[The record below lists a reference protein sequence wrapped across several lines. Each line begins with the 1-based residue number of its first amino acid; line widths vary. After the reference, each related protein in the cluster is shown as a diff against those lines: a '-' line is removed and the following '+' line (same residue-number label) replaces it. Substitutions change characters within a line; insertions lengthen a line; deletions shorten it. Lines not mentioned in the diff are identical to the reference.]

1 MIFRKST
8 LFDFFNGL
16 WEYNG
21 LTELAACKS
30 FLSYDSAAG
39 WQDYL
44 FYFPVALITAIINI
58 NIFFRNCCY
67 LFVSLHTGK
76 LCRKCTMIKSQYTP
90 CCFIILWAHMISFP
104 TFESY
109 KLYIFYMFVF
119 FAWRVGYTGSK
130 CFHKAFFI
138 RYISHREKQ
147 LRNRTGFP

>member
-58 NIFFRNCCY
+58 NIFSGIAATC
-67 LFVSLHTGK
+67 LF
-76 LCRKCTMIKSQYTP
+76 LC
-90 CCFIILWAHMISFP
+90 ILASCA
-104 TFESY
+104 
-109 KLYIFYMFVF
+109 VNV
-119 FAWRVGYTGSK
+119 R
-130 CFHKAFFI
+130 
-138 RYISHREKQ
+138 
-147 LRNRTGFP
+147 

>member
-58 NIFFRNCCY
+58 NIFFQELLLPVC
-67 LFVSLHTGK
+67 
-76 LCRKCTMIKSQYTP
+76 
-90 CCFIILWAHMISFP
+90 
-104 TFESY
+104 
-109 KLYIFYMFVF
+109 F
-119 FAWRVGYTGSK
+119 FAYWQAV
-130 CFHKAFFI
+130 
-138 RYISHREKQ
+138 
-147 LRNRTGFP
+147 P

>member
-58 NIFFRNCCY
+58 NIFQELLLPVC
-67 LFVSLHTGK
+67 
-76 LCRKCTMIKSQYTP
+76 
-90 CCFIILWAHMISFP
+90 
-104 TFESY
+104 
-109 KLYIFYMFVF
+109 F
-119 FAWRVGYTGSK
+119 FAYWQAV
-130 CFHKAFFI
+130 
-138 RYISHREKQ
+138 
-147 LRNRTGFP
+147 P